1 MVNISS
7 RYAPLVMSSGE
18 HLPCSWAQELVD
30 PVVDFDQHKRW
41 DDERLGSPVDQVDAS
56 SVVGIARVE
65 ERENR
70 PGVENQRQ
78 SAERGSAHGRR
89 FVACRRGRC
98 ASTACGDADARAS
111 ITTKLPHFA
120 FDHFS

>member
-18 HLPCSWAQELVD
+18 HLPCSWAKELVD

-70 PGVENQRQ
+70 PGVENQR
-78 SAERGSAHGRR
+78 
-89 FVACRRGRC
+89 
-98 ASTACGDADARAS
+98 
-111 ITTKLPHFA
+111 
-120 FDHFS
+120 